1 MAKAKAKKESG
12 PKKVGLFDFLK
23 RLVNKKSLPE
33 TQEGEEL
40 DGFSP
45 FMINRFM
52 SCEMNFVQL
61 SNAMNTNGLTK
72 EMVFDFYDHTIPKNN
87 TFIKYNA
94 KKEKAEKHLK
104 YVMDWY
110 TCNIQTAKQY
120 MRLISEDE
128 MQEIIDFFEKRG
140 RK

>member
-1 MAKAKAKKESG
+1 MAKAKAKETDG
-12 PKKVGLFDFLK
+12 PKKVGLFDYLK

-40 DGFSP
+40 ASFSP

-52 SCEMNFVQL
+52 SCEQNFIQL

-72 EMVFDFYDHTIPKNN
+72 EMVFDFYDLTIPKNN

-94 KKEKAEKHLK
+94 KKSKELQEIIYVAEHFSCSSRL
-104 YVMDWY
+104 
-110 TCNIQTAKQY
+110 AKQY
-120 MRLISEDE
+120 IRLMDKKEL
-128 MQEIIDFFEKRG
+128 QEIIDLNKKRG
-140 RK
+140 K